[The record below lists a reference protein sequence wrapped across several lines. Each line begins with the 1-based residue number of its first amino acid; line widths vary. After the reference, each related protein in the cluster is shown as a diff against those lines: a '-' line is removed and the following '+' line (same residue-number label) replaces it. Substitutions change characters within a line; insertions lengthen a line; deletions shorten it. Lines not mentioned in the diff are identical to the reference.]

1 MALVVFDSDVLI
13 GFLNRDDAHHA
24 AAVQRVREALV
35 PGTRRMLCA
44 VNYAEILIG
53 PVRAGVEDRVRQ
65 MLAQLSIEVVSVDSD
80 LAERAAAVRVQTGL
94 KLPDA
99 FALATAVQAERRGH
113 ADVELASFDERVR
126 KAYAGLR
133 SDTP

>member
-24 AAVQRVREALV
+24 DAVARMRHALT

-44 VNYAEILIG
+44 VNFAEILVG
-53 PVRAGVEDRVRQ
+53 PVRAGVEERVKQ
-65 MLAQLSIEVVSVDSD
+65 MLAQLSIEVVGVDAD
-80 LAERAAAVRVQTGL
+80 LAERAATIRVRTNL

-99 FALATAVQAERRGH
+99 FALAAVVQAERRGH
-113 ADVELASFDERVR
+113 VDVELASFDERLL
-126 KAYAGLR
+126 KAREQLV
-133 SDTP
+133 

>member
-24 AAVQRVREALV
+24 DAVARVRRALT

-44 VNYAEILIG
+44 VNFAEILVG
-53 PVRAGVEDRVRQ
+53 PVRAGVEERVKQ
-65 MLAQLSIEVVSVDSD
+65 MLAQLSIEVVSVDAD
-80 LAERAAAVRVQTGL
+80 LAERAATIRVRTNL

-99 FALATAVQAERRGH
+99 FALATVVQAERRGH
-113 ADVELASFDERVR
+113 VDVELASFDERLL
-126 KAYAGLR
+126 KAREHLA
-133 SDTP
+133 

>member
-24 AAVQRVREALV
+24 DAVARVRRALT

-44 VNYAEILIG
+44 VNFAEILVG
-53 PVRAGVEDRVRQ
+53 PVRAGVEERVKQ
-65 MLAQLSIEVVSVDSD
+65 MLAQLSIEVVSVDAD
-80 LAERAAAVRVQTGL
+80 LAERAATIRVRTTL

-99 FALATAVQAERRGH
+99 FALATVVQAERRGH
-113 ADVELASFDERVR
+113 VDVELASFDERLL
-126 KAYAGLR
+126 KAREHLA
-133 SDTP
+133 